1 MKHLENLKSL
11 IPKITREGARL
22 YTNQLGTEN
31 LLVVSTDAKNLLRF
45 WRCTTLKEE
54 AISTLAICYG
64 ENGAGGMVVY
74 DKEAEFLADFGKG
87 KQTGFAF
94 LLQRVEDVYFIS
106 IFDDVDGES
115 TKFFMTGTDDGDA
128 VAIIIT
134 LLSHFVKDIGTVYH
148 VQELLKNVE
157 TERKYLAEASNE

>member
-1 MKHLENLKSL
+1 MKHLDNLKSFL
-11 IPKITREGARL
+11 PKITRDGARI

-31 LLVVSTDAKNLLRF
+31 LLVVSTANKNFVRF
-45 WRCTTLKEE
+45 WRCATLKEE
-54 AISTLAICYG
+54 GINTLAICYG
-64 ENGAGGMVVY
+64 NNRSGGMVVY

-94 LLQRVEDVYFIS
+94 LLQRVEDVYYICV
-106 IFDDVDGES
+106 FDDVDGES

-134 LLSHFVKDIGTVYH
+134 LLSHFVADIGTVYR
-148 VQELLKNVE
+148 VQELLRQAE
-157 TERKYLAEASNE
+157 TERKYLSEDAGE